1 MWTGY
6 VAITLPQ
13 VVLWRLR
20 TPILMEFTIFLTDRN
35 TVAVPAGLGA
45 HNLLVTGALATGTG

>member
-1 MWTGY
+1 
-6 VAITLPQ
+6 
-13 VVLWRLR
+13 LR
-20 TPILMEFTIFLTDRN
+20 TPILMEFTIFLTDGN